1 MTPGSAASAASNRLL
16 WTILEFHDAH
26 SCACS
31 CLDSYQYQLH
41 WASQISYRAWVEE
54 RWSRS
59 VQEYLQSWVPDR
71 SIEITR
77 DRHKDSKI
85 SEVKLSEHT
94 EDWAAT
100 ISAVHLQYDR
110 WEALK
115 PYSQNFPPKA
125 NLENIFKKQISDWV
139 GQSSA
144 YFSSPFWSMHS
155 QQVLITW
162 AAFWT
167 TCRSINSRNLTI
179 VLEAISSHKQSLY
192 NIHFPD
198 NFVWDACRPQ
208 FGQHNLRFFSS

>member
-1 MTPGSAASAASNRLL
+1 MTPGSFSVSAASNRLL
-16 WTILEFHDAH
+16 WTILEFQDAH

-41 WASQISYRAWVEE
+41 RASQISYRAWVEE

-59 VQEYLQSWVPDR
+59 VQEYLQSWVPDM

-77 DRHKDSKI
+77 DRHKDRKI

-94 EDWAAT
+94 EDWAST
-100 ISAVHLQYDR
+100 ISTVHLQYDR

-115 PYSQNFPPKA
+115 PYSQNFPPTFQKQ
-125 NLENIFKKQISDWV
+125 IWKKIKKQISDWV

-144 YFSSPFWSMHS
+144 YFSSPFWLMHS

-162 AAFWT
+162 PLGPAANVCKSLLMCT
-167 TCRSINSRNLTI
+167 RACLCRALKVKAR
-179 VLEAISSHKQSLY
+179 SLK
-192 NIHFPD
+192 
-198 NFVWDACRPQ
+198 
-208 FGQHNLRFFSS
+208 